1 MMGICNSCFGS
12 SSKYLSRSPENTFL
26 DSDDAQKLLPKPI
39 VKKPSVCAGSGK
51 DEVKIV
57 VQAEK
62 ASPTAASDSKSV
74 TSDLKNAEEKVPLCR
89 NDDSGTC
96 VNEDSCSLESEKIIN
111 STTYPTATTEN
122 DERVECLAEERPPN
136 AAAAVSLDIDR
147 FAGCDP
153 FDLDPVQLTVSSLGS
168 VGGVLQDVP
177 EHCELGADEN
187 EENFEDLA
195 ASSTIGSLAQ
205 EASKLPPKAP
215 VMHTTSNESTVTS
228 GIVKNTPKVRHHSI
242 GSRTILAANPNE
254 GKTIY
259 LFEHLQ
265 KKLNAFKLEK
275 FLNFVLYSDNG

>member
-1 MMGICNSCFGS
+1 M
-12 SSKYLSRSPENTFL
+12 
-26 DSDDAQKLLPKPI
+26 
-39 VKKPSVCAGSGK
+39 
-51 DEVKIV
+51 
-57 VQAEK
+57 
-62 ASPTAASDSKSV
+62 

-259 LFEHLQ
+259 LFNHLR

-275 FLNFVLYSDNG
+275 FLNFVLYSDNGQKTKFCYFLRIFTVAFTPIYSPCGELTLRSILQPSLNLT